1 MKYDINI
8 LKGIHPG
15 IIIERDLRRLN
26 LSQKDLARKIG
37 EYPSRIT
44 EIIKGR
50 RKLNVPLSLKLEQ
63 ELGYETGFL
72 MTLQLFYEIRLI
84 ENSRQ
89 PTPDITKLSPSL
101 FWDTKIEKIDWLR
114 HKRAVIERVMTYGNA
129 EEKAEIRRFYGE
141 RQVEKYTRPANSYRI
156 AYLAKPKST

>member
-63 ELGYETGFL
+63 EMGYETGFL
-72 MTLQLFYEIRLI
+72 MTLQLSMKYG
-84 ENSRQ
+84 SRERP
-89 PTPDITKLSPSL
+89 PTDSDITKLSPSL
-101 FWDTKIEKIDWLR
+101 FWDTKIEKIDWQR

>member
-1 MKYDINI
+1 M
-8 LKGIHPG
+8 
-15 IIIERDLRRLN
+15 
-26 LSQKDLARKIG
+26 
-37 EYPSRIT
+37 
-44 EIIKGR
+44 
-50 RKLNVPLSLKLEQ
+50 
-63 ELGYETGFL
+63 GYETGFL

-84 ENSRQ
+84 ENGRQ

-101 FWDTKIEKIDWLR
+101 FWDTKIEKIDWQR

>member
-63 ELGYETGFL
+63 EMGYETGFL

-89 PTPDITKLSPSL
+89 PPPDITKLSPS
-101 FWDTKIEKIDWLR
+101 
-114 HKRAVIERVMTYGNA
+114 
-129 EEKAEIRRFYGE
+129 
-141 RQVEKYTRPANSYRI
+141 
-156 AYLAKPKST
+156 

>member
-44 EIIKGR
+44 EIIKG
-50 RKLNVPLSLKLEQ
+50 LSL
-63 ELGYETGFL
+63 
-72 MTLQLFYEIRLI
+72 IHI
-84 ENSRQ
+84 
-89 PTPDITKLSPSL
+89 
-101 FWDTKIEKIDWLR
+101 
-114 HKRAVIERVMTYGNA
+114 
-129 EEKAEIRRFYGE
+129 
-141 RQVEKYTRPANSYRI
+141 
-156 AYLAKPKST
+156 

>member
-63 ELGYETGFL
+63 EMGYETGFYCL
-72 MTLQLFYEIRLI
+72 T
-84 ENSRQ
+84 NSC
-89 PTPDITKLSPSL
+89 PFPFGT
-101 FWDTKIEKIDWLR
+101 
-114 HKRAVIERVMTYGNA
+114 GG
-129 EEKAEIRRFYGE
+129 KAARCF
-141 RQVEKYTRPANSYRI
+141 VSF
-156 AYLAKPKST
+156 S

>member
-63 ELGYETGFL
+63 EMGYGSSRTAAN
-72 MTLQLFYEIRLI
+72 RLRI
-84 ENSRQ
+84 LPNCPPLYSG
-89 PTPDITKLSPSL
+89 TPK
-101 FWDTKIEKIDWLR
+101 
-114 HKRAVIERVMTYGNA
+114 
-129 EEKAEIRRFYGE
+129 
-141 RQVEKYTRPANSYRI
+141 
-156 AYLAKPKST
+156 